1 MIMLNS
7 TIREILVREN
17 SVVAAIILDKDGIV
31 VAEESKTGDKKA
43 QELAIEYATVMKQIL
58 KVTDYLNV
66 GALEE
71 ILVYTE
77 KSIIVIRLI
86 TREYYLIL
94 ITNTDGNIGKAKYLA
109 KLTSERLEKEFK

>member
-1 MIMLNS
+1 MELKA
-7 TIREILVREN
+7 TISEILKREN

-31 VAEESKTGDKKA
+31 VAEETKLGNKSA
-43 QELAIEYATVMKQIL
+43 QEMAIEYSTVMKQIL

-66 GALEE
+66 GELEE

-86 TREYYLIL
+86 TRDYYLIL

-109 KLTSERLEKEFK
+109 KLAGERLEKEFR

>member
-1 MIMLNS
+1 MELNKAIS
-7 TIREILVREN
+7 EILLREQ

-31 VAEESKTGDKKA
+31 VAEESKTGDKNA
-43 QELAIEYATVMKQIL
+43 QELAVEYSTVMKQIL

-94 ITNTDGNIGKAKYLA
+94 IVNSDGNIGKAKYLA
-109 KLTSERLEKEFK
+109 KLTGERLEKEFQ

>member
-1 MIMLNS
+1 MVLNS
-7 TIREILVREN
+7 TIREILSRES
-17 SVVAAIILDKDGIV
+17 SVIAAIILDKDGIV
-31 VAEESKTGDKKA
+31 VAEESKSGDSRA

-66 GALEE
+66 GDLEE

-86 TREYYLIL
+86 TRDYYLIL
-94 ITNTDGNIGKAKYLA
+94 ITQTEGNIGKAKYLA
-109 KLTSERLEKEFK
+109 KLASERLEKEFK